1 MAALLPAFRRR
12 FLPSHRRQA
21 QGFVMPLAL
30 IAALAVIG
38 AVLLETSRSN
48 NSLSG
53 SIRTAEA
60 RKAVEAAEFG
70 MQALLDALNSNKN
83 SYLLVTRLTNA
94 SGTGTW
100 QTVSAA
106 NLAACGIQEPTPAPA
121 ANRIAGV
128 SSNSSSATMAVPN
141 EPGVTFSLVEYEPP
155 TGAGA
160 AASGCDMFGNT
171 AGGRARM
178 TVRGIV
184 RRGGVEK
191 ARFDLIRSFTI
202 GALNTPKSNVAGL
215 LITGPPAKS
224 KLGSPFFILFDNND
238 DAEIAWSG
246 STPIDAGGN
255 VNCVGC
261 SSSSDLDSGGTL
273 FGSQFN
279 GPVPG
284 LPGFP
289 ALPPELAAVAPQD
302 LGSTFTTYPYTT
314 AATGPGSPLESECR
328 FLTVNGVANA
338 EIGCRLGDVSLGGS
352 NQIVVR
358 ADVRPVNWYVSGKF
372 VVSGSGQ
379 FTISDGNSGTPP
391 ASDLSQYWRNLRIY
405 GKPGTPAADGKNCD
419 QELTLSGGGT
429 ATGAFVWFP
438 LGKAKIS
445 GGSTGN
451 PAPDFYGALWT
462 CIFNMG
468 SGNSTI
474 LFPQDVTQTVAPG
487 VGGGYVYRA
496 YGGS

>member
-1 MAALLPAFRRR
+1 MTPIHPATLRALLRDRR
-12 FLPSHRRQA
+12 PS

-30 IAALAVIG
+30 IAALAVIA
-38 AVLLETSRSN
+38 AVLLETSRSS

-60 RKAVEAAEFG
+60 RKALEAAEFG
-70 MQALLDALNSNKN
+70 VQALLDALNTNQN
-83 SYLLVTRLTNA
+83 SYLLVTRFTNG

-106 NLAACGIQEPTPAPA
+106 NLSACGIQVPTPAPA
-121 ANRIAGV
+121 ANRLAGV
-128 SSNSSSATMAVPN
+128 SSNSTGPTMAVPN
-141 EPGVTFSLVEYEPP
+141 EPGVTFSLVNFDPP
-155 TGAGA
+155 SGAAA
-160 AASGCDMFGNT
+160 AASGCDMFGNL

-184 RRGGVEK
+184 TRGGIEK
-191 ARFDLIRSFTI
+191 ARFDLVRSFTV
-202 GALNTPKSNVAGL
+202 AAVNQPKTNVAGL
-215 LITGPPAKS
+215 LITGPPDKS
-224 KLGSPFFILFDNND
+224 KLGSPFFVLFDDND

-246 STPIDAGGN
+246 SVPVDPGGN

-261 SSSSDLDSGGTL
+261 SASSDLDSGGTL

-284 LPGFP
+284 LPTFP
-289 ALPPELAAVAPQD
+289 SIPAELAAVAAKD
-302 LGSTFTTYPYTT
+302 IGSSYTIYPYTT

-338 EIGCRLGDVSLGGS
+338 EIGCRLGDVSISGS
-352 NQIVVR
+352 NQIIVR

-391 ASDLSQYWRNLRIY
+391 ATDLSQYWRNLRIY
-405 GKPGTPAADGKNCD
+405 GNPGTPAANASNCD

-462 CIFNMG
+462 CIFNQG

-487 VGGGYVYRA
+487 VSGSFLYRA

>member
-1 MAALLPAFRRR
+1 M
-12 FLPSHRRQA
+12 
-21 QGFVMPLAL
+21 
-30 IAALAVIG
+30 
-38 AVLLETSRSN
+38 
-48 NSLSG
+48 
-53 SIRTAEA
+53 
-60 RKAVEAAEFG
+60 
-70 MQALLDALNSNKN
+70 
-83 SYLLVTRLTNA
+83 
-94 SGTGTW
+94 
-100 QTVSAA
+100 
-106 NLAACGIQEPTPAPA
+106 
-121 ANRIAGV
+121 
-128 SSNSSSATMAVPN
+128 
-141 EPGVTFSLVEYEPP
+141 
-155 TGAGA
+155 
-160 AASGCDMFGNT
+160 
-171 AGGRARM
+171 
-178 TVRGIV
+178 
-184 RRGGVEK
+184 
-191 ARFDLIRSFTI
+191 
-202 GALNTPKSNVAGL
+202 
-215 LITGPPAKS
+215 
-224 KLGSPFFILFDNND
+224 
-238 DAEIAWSG
+238 
-246 STPIDAGGN
+246 
-255 VNCVGC
+255 
-261 SSSSDLDSGGTL
+261 
-273 FGSQFN
+273 
-279 GPVPG
+279 
-284 LPGFP
+284 
-289 ALPPELAAVAPQD
+289 
-302 LGSTFTTYPYTT
+302 
-314 AATGPGSPLESECR
+314 
-328 FLTVNGVANA
+328 NGVANA